1 MNKCFFFCFFF
12 VVFIFFIYLFLYFFI
27 FILLFFCTT
36 NLNDVT
42 RLTANRFKNGAK
54 FSHLGKG
61 YQQ

>member
-1 MNKCFFFCFFF
+1 MNKCFFFCFFLFCLF
-12 VVFIFFIYLFLYFFI
+12 VFL
-27 FILLFFCTT
+27 LLFFFVFCTT

-61 YQQ
+61 YQQQTFT